1 MKKLYLFDFDGTLTY
16 KDTMFLYLKF
26 YNSAK
31 FNFQFLKHIPLFI
44 LLKLKLASAEKVKKS
59 FISSILKGQSKTKIE
74 EKSQQFFEKYYP
86 EIIRENAI
94 EFIQNID
101 REHTESY
108 LVTASLDIWVKPFAE
123 KFKMNLLA
131 TRAEFKND
139 IFTGNFVGNNCNGG
153 EKVHRIK
160 EAIQGKKFDKTIAFG
175 DTSGDKEMLEWANE
189 SHFEFF
195 H

>member
-1 MKKLYLFDFDGTLTY
+1 MKKLYFFDFDGTLTY

-44 LLKLKLASAEKVKKS
+44 LLKLKLANAEKVKKS
-59 FISSILKGQSKTKIE
+59 FISCILKGQSKTKIE
-74 EKSQQFFEKYYP
+74 EKSQRFFEKYYP

-131 TRAEFKND
+131 TRAEFKNE

-160 EAIQGKKFDKTIAFG
+160 EALQGKKFDKTIAFG

>member
-1 MKKLYLFDFDGTLTY
+1 MKKLYFFDFDGTLTY

-94 EFIQNID
+94 EFIKNID

-131 TRAEFKND
+131 TRAEFKNE

-160 EAIQGKKFDKTIAFG
+160 EALQGKKFDKTIAFG